1 MKFNTIGCIY
11 PFHRTAPA
19 FHDLNSGTRMTLSL
33 RRSLFVLLSLA
44 ACVVAAPRPAAAWG
58 DEGHQLIGLIAY
70 KLLDPTVRSK
80 VDAMLAADRDPS
92 TPPDFVSRTTWADK
106 YRDAARNQGGSTGT
120 EKWHFTNIEL
130 ADGNV
135 DAACRYHPALPSGTL
150 ASAGPVACSV
160 DKIEQFTAELAD
172 PSTAPSEKLLALK
185 FLLHLVGD
193 LHQPLHSADNRD
205 GGGNGIYVV
214 SEAGFTPIK
223 LHAYWDTEVIR
234 AMNPLHAVRF
244 GPRAGRAILDR
255 VMMST
260 IADGIAN
267 EYASRRKEW
276 LGGRPRDW
284 ALDAFTKARDVA
296 YRVGPQAGSSGD
308 GKLVY
313 RIDAAYERAAVAV
326 AREQIAKAGLR
337 LAGLLNGALR

>member
-1 MKFNTIGCIY
+1 
-11 PFHRTAPA
+11 
-19 FHDLNSGTRMTLSL
+19 MTLSL
-33 RRSLFVLLSLA
+33 RRCVCALLALA
-44 ACVVAAPRPAAAWG
+44 ICAVCTPRPASAWG
-58 DEGHQLIGLIAY
+58 DEGHQIIGLIAY
-70 KLLDPTVRSK
+70 KLLDPAVRTK
-80 VDAMLAADRDPS
+80 VDAMLATDRDFS
-92 TPPDFVSRTTWADK
+92 TAPDFVSRTTWADK

-135 DAACRYHPALPSGTL
+135 DAACRNHPALPAGTP
-150 ASAGPVACSV
+150 ASAGPAACSV
-160 DKIEQFTAELAD
+160 DKVEQFTAELAD
-172 PSTAPSEKLLALK
+172 PTVTPFEKLLALK

-214 SEAGFTPIK
+214 SESGFMPIK

-234 AMNPLHAVRF
+234 AMNPLHASRI
-244 GPRAGRAILDR
+244 GPRAGRALLDR
-255 VMMST
+255 VMLST

-296 YRVGPQAGSSGD
+296 YRVGPQAGSSAD

-313 RIDAAYERAAVAV
+313 RIDSAYERAAVAV